1 MTETMK
7 KIYLI
12 SIIAIATSFAATAQ
26 MRTSYFMEGSTF
38 RTDMNPALAP
48 TRGYINFPALG
59 GIGIGMNNN
68 YLSVSNFLY
77 PTDNGTVT
85 FLNNA
90 VDKKDFLR
98 KLPRN
103 NTVDLD
109 GSYNLLGF
117 GGHSK
122 RYFWAFGLNLKGQ
135 TNITIPK
142 QFFSLITT
150 LGQGN
155 YDMSG
160 MNIGVNSYLEAYLGA
175 AIPIRDFITV
185 GFRVKGLVGLA
196 QTSLTVD
203 KLYVN
208 VTDKLVEARM
218 SGHLRGNSILSN
230 SGYPVGEKLSMDD
243 VFDIDHISADR
254 IKSGGAAV
262 DLGIEVRL
270 LDDHL
275 RVSAAVTD
283 LGFICWNKATT
294 FNADARAGFLY
305 EGYDF
310 DAEEVKT
317 SSEDFEFTAT
327 KPAGS
332 YTKRLN
338 MSLNFGAEYAI
349 LRNRISF
356 GLLSHTKIGTG
367 FSYTELTASANFKP
381 VNWLTA
387 TVSHTF
393 LNHNR
398 PGVFGF
404 ALNIHPRAFN
414 LFIGTDFIDYKYAKL
429 GDIPIPV
436 NMKSMNMYVGLGFSL
451 GRAKYSKAYKDDV
464 AAGRVKVKNR
474 NK

>member
-1 MTETMK
+1 MK

-12 SIIAIATSFAATAQ
+12 SIIALTASFAATAQ

-59 GIGIGMNNN
+59 GIGVSMNNN
-68 YLSVSNFLY
+68 WLSVRNFLY

-85 FLNNA
+85 FLNSA
-90 VDKKDFLR
+90 VNKKDFLKR
-98 KLPRN
+98 LPN
-103 NTVDLD
+103 KNTIDLD
-109 GSYNLLGF
+109 TSVNLLGF

-122 RYFWAFGLNLKGQ
+122 RYFWAFGLNLKAQ
-135 TNITIPK
+135 SNITIPK

-150 LGQGN
+150 LGQGR

-160 MNIGVNSYLEAYLGA
+160 MNIGVDSYLEAYLGA
-175 AIPIRDFITV
+175 AIPIKDFITV
-185 GFRVKGLVGLA
+185 GFRVKGLLGLA
-196 QTSLTVD
+196 QANMTVD
-203 KLYVN
+203 RMYVDVN
-208 VTDKLVEARM
+208 DKFVEARM
-218 SGHLRGNSILSN
+218 SGHLRGNSILTRY
-230 SGYPVGEKLSMDD
+230 GYSPVGSKLSADD
-243 VFDIDHISADR
+243 LFGYDNIPTN

-262 DLGIEVRL
+262 DLGVEIRL

-275 RVSAAVTD
+275 RVSAAATD
-283 LGFICWNKATT
+283 LGFIRWHKTTT
-294 FNADARAGFLY
+294 FNADANGAFLY

-310 DAEEVKT
+310 DEEDIKT
-317 SSEDFEFTAT
+317 TSEDVAFTVTEPEGA
-327 KPAGS
+327 

-356 GLLSHTKIGTG
+356 GLLSHTKIGVG
-367 FSYTELTASANFKP
+367 FTYTELTASVNLKP

-393 LNHNR
+393 LNHNEL
-398 PGVFGF
+398 GVFGF
-404 ALNIHPRAFN
+404 ALNIHPRALN
-414 LFIGTDFIDYKYAKL
+414 LFIGADFIDCKFAKYEEV
-429 GDIPIPV
+429 PIPV
-436 NMKSMNMYVGLGFSL
+436 NMKSMNVYFGFGFSL
-451 GRAKYSKAYKDDV
+451 GRAKYSKAYKDDI

-474 NK
+474 K